1 MRQARE
7 RMTGLSGPAFDG
19 ARLRYRRSAGLLVG
33 ETPPHTEF
41 AKRASFRSDMRL
53 SLTFN
58 RQSIYPT
65 GMVGQGTARRG
76 SNLELDAVDEAEIPA
91 HLGRKIL
98 QVIQVVAIE
107 RVRRIVET

>member
-19 ARLRYRRSAGLLVG
+19 ARQCFRHAAGLLSARPTSQAGGQEVAV
-33 ETPPHTEF
+33 P
-41 AKRASFRSDMRL
+41 ADMRL

-65 GMVGQGTARRG
+65 GMVGQGAIAWLRQ
-76 SNLELDAVDEAEIPA
+76 A
-91 HLGRKIL
+91 GRKVGREGGPD
-98 QVIQVVAIE
+98 QGGGRVI
-107 RVRRIVET
+107 RTSRLPGTETLAA